1 MRLLKVTNAMQ
12 STGVGEPA
20 TLSLCAWLPM
30 ITYPVMG
37 ACPVLP
43 TATVSCAAASP
54 QNPPNSRFQGIDPTE
69 NPRTKTALSGIRRHD
84 CYMAL

>member
-54 QNPPNSRFQGIDPTE
+54 QNSHSSGFRGIDPTE
-69 NPRTKTALSGIRRHD
+69 NPRTKRHYRALGGATATMPL
-84 CYMAL
+84 